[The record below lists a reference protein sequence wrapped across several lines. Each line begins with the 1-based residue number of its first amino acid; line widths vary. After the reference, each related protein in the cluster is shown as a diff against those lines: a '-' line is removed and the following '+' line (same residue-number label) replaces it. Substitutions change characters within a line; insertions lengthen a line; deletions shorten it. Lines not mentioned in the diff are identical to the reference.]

1 MNYVELNIR
10 CNDELSEI
18 LVAELACYPFDSFA
32 TEPDI
37 LKAYIPQE
45 KMADCYDYVEQ
56 LLSHY
61 GVEEHRYIVIESQ
74 NWNALWESNFP
85 PVEVDNTVA
94 IRAPFHEPYPTFRF
108 DIVITPKMSFGTGHH
123 ATTYL
128 MSRAVAARDFTG
140 KRVLDMGC
148 GTGVL
153 AIIAAKCN
161 AESVD
166 AVDIDEWAYEN
177 CTENCGV
184 NGVAERV
191 AVYLGDVSTI
201 RGKRYDAILAN
212 INRNILLGDMPHYV
226 ESLNDGG
233 ELIMSGILE
242 GDIPTIRMR
251 AEELGLTYIGCDL
264 KDGWAAVATRKD
276 GGKESVCDP
285 IN

>member
-1 MNYVELNIR
+1 MNYVELNIF
-10 CNDELSEI
+10 CNDELADI
-18 LVAELACYPFDSFA
+18 LVAELADYPFESFA
-32 TEPDI
+32 TEPDL

-45 KMADCYDYVEQ
+45 RMADCYDRVEA
-56 LLSHY
+56 LLAHY
-61 GVEEHRYIVIESQ
+61 GVGEHRYIVIESQ

-85 PVEVDNTVA
+85 PVEVDDVVA
-94 IRAPFHEPYPTFRF
+94 IRAPFHEPYPNFRF

-128 MSRAVAARDFTG
+128 MSRAVAGRDFTG
-140 KRVLDMGC
+140 KSVLDMGC

-184 NGVAERV
+184 NGVAEKV
-191 AVYLGDVSTI
+191 AVFLGDVSTI
-201 RGKRYDAILAN
+201 RGKSYDAILAN
-212 INRNILLGDMPHYV
+212 INRNILLADMPHYV
-226 ESLNDGG
+226 EALNEGG

-242 GDIPTIRMR
+242 GDIPTIRAR
-251 AEELGLTYIGCDL
+251 AEELGLTYVGCDL
-264 KDGWAAVATRKD
+264 KDGWAAVVTRK
-276 GGKESVCDP
+276 
-285 IN
+285 